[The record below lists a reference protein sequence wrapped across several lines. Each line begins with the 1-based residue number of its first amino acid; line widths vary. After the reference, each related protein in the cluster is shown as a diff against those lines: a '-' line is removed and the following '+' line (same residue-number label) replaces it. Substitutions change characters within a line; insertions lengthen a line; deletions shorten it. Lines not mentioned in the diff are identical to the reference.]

1 MPVVNLVMLISYAR
15 LIFSY
20 IYSIYINLILI
31 SKNMKENERKG
42 LSRRDFLGLSAVGLT
57 GLTILPSYVIN
68 GVRVAPSDRVLMG
81 AIGLGRQALS
91 DFRGFAGVKGLQVVA
106 CCDVDTIKQTRYK
119 KTVEEWQKSL
129 GLAPRCDTYEQYEQ
143 LLERKDIDI
152 VEVVTPDHWHALMT
166 IHACQAGKDVYVQKP
181 LSYTIKEALKMTRV
195 ANDNKRVVQVG
206 SQQRSSREFQKA
218 IELVQAG
225 ALGHIE
231 KVYAK
236 VGDPPKPLDLQ
247 AMPIPSNLNW
257 NLWLGPLN
265 DGRIGY
271 HSDLAPQVTL
281 DPVQNETLWGAW
293 RWYLETGNGYTAD
306 WGAHMFDIAQAAIG
320 MDGSGPY
327 EVIPKGY
334 NGQPFMTFKYQTG
347 VVMTEQPYLE
357 DNPGAQGIKFIGTKG
372 WIEVAR
378 GYIACSDPSLIP
390 AEIAG
395 NRPGSR
401 PANAQRQRPATQRQ
415 AQPQSDRPAP
425 TQSGLRFE
433 ISSPHM
439 QNFIDCVRSRNKPVA
454 SIEVGCSTAVTCCL
468 GNIANELKRPVKWN
482 PATLTFVNDPE
493 AENHRLMHYEY
504 RRPYTL

>member
-1 MPVVNLVMLISYAR
+1 
-15 LIFSY
+15 
-20 IYSIYINLILI
+20 
-31 SKNMKENERKG
+31 MKKESKG
-42 LSRRDFLGLSAVGLT
+42 LNRRDFLGLSAIGFT

-68 GVRVAPSDRVLMG
+68 GIRVAPSDRVLMG
-81 AIGLGRQALS
+81 TIGLGRQSLS
-91 DFRGFAGVKGLQVVA
+91 DFRGFAGVPGLQVVA
-106 CCDVDTIKQTRYK
+106 CCDVDTIKQQRYK
-119 KTVEEWQKSL
+119 KTVEEWQKSK

-143 LLERKDIDI
+143 LLDRKDIDI
-152 VEVVTPDHWHALMT
+152 VEVVSPDHWHALMT

-181 LSYTIKEALKMTRV
+181 LSYTIQESLKMVRV
-195 ANDNKRVVQVG
+195 AHDNKRVVQVG
-206 SQQRSSREFQKA
+206 SQQRSSKEFQKA
-218 IELVQAG
+218 IELVQNG
-225 ALGHIE
+225 SIGHIE

-236 VGDPPKPLDLQ
+236 VGDPPKPLDLPAQ
-247 AMPIPSNLNW
+247 PIPSNINW

-265 DGRIGY
+265 DGRIVFNT
-271 HSDLAPQVTL
+271 DLAPQITL
-281 DPVQNETLWGAW
+281 DPVQNESIWGAW

-320 MDGSGPY
+320 MDGSGPC

-334 NGQPFMTFKYQTG
+334 NGQQYMTFKYKTG
-347 VVMTEQPYLE
+347 VVMTEQPYLD

-395 NRPGSR
+395 NRPGAR
-401 PANAQRQRPATQRQ
+401 PAGGQRPA
-415 AQPQSDRPAP
+415 AQQSQKPAAQQTKTVDRPAP
-425 TQSGLRFE
+425 TQAGLRFE

-439 QNFIDCVRSRNKPVA
+439 QDFVDCVRSRNKPIA
-454 SIEVGCSTAVTCCL
+454 SIEYGCSTAITCCL

-482 PATLTFVNDPE
+482 PATYTFIDDAE
-493 AENHRLMHYEY
+493 ANAHRLMNYEY